1 MDDLKSNPQ
10 KYALNASI
18 SNLEKILSLASQ
30 KYYSDEEPIISDQV
44 YDIVLEVLQ
53 ERDTNN
59 KILTNIGFKSS
70 NDKIKLPY
78 FMGSMN
84 KIKTKDGVKT
94 WITKYNTDSKFV
106 ISDKLD
112 GISALYR
119 NNKLYTRGNGEYG
132 RDISG
137 IIKYL
142 NIPKIDNVVLRG
154 ELIISKDNFDKNRGE
169 YTSARSMVNGLIAL
183 KYGNNLLS
191 ILDFVVF
198 EVIEPKLSPYEQLE
212 YIKQKGFKVPNYI
225 KIDYI
230 HIIDWKSDEDNFL
243 KKTLTKFKKESNY
256 DIDGIIVSHNIL
268 YPRIS
273 GNPKNSIAFK
283 SNDYGKVTKVVDIEW
298 SVSKYGILIPRI
310 RFEKLDLGSM
320 VEYCTGFSAKYIFNN
335 CLGPG
340 SKIRVILSGDVIP
353 YIVEIISSTYP
364 KMPNVG
370 YRWTDNKLHCILLED
385 DSELSKKKILHFI
398 KTIKIDYLSCGL
410 ISKLYEK
417 GYTTI
422 SSILHIK
429 KEELLK
435 IDGFKDTLS
444 NKLIGAIHE
453 VISKPIYLGLLMVA
467 SLEFD
472 RGYGLKRVK
481 KILDKYPSIMED
493 GITLEQLINIDGFQI
508 KTAKQFMDNFEGFKI
523 FLNKLELEYY
533 VKTEETNINVNK
545 NPNID
550 GKNFVITG
558 FRDLDIIEYI
568 SNNGGTIQPDV
579 NMKTDY
585 LIVKDSDSQSSK
597 LKKAKIMGVDII
609 LKKDFN
615 LLKSNNK
622 LIN

>member
-1 MDDLKSNPQ
+1 MDNLKSNPQ
-10 KYALNASI
+10 QYALKVPI
-18 SNLEKILSLASQ
+18 SNLEKIVSLASQ

-53 ERDTNN
+53 DRDPNN

-132 RDISG
+132 RNISG

-142 NIPKIDNVVLRG
+142 NIPKLDNVVLRG

-183 KYGNNLLS
+183 KYGNDLLS

-198 EVIEPKLSPYEQLE
+198 EVIEPKLSPYDQLE

-243 KKTLTKFKKESNY
+243 KKTLTNFKKESNY

-385 DSELSKKKILHFI
+385 DSDLSKKKILHFI
-398 KTIKIDYLSCGL
+398 KTIKIDYMSCG
-410 ISKLYEK
+410 IVSKLYEK

-422 SSILHIK
+422 SSILGIK
-429 KEELLK
+429 KEEMLN
-435 IDGFKDTLS
+435 ISGFKETLS
-444 NKLIGAIHE
+444 NKLICAIHDI
-453 VISKPIYLGLLMVA
+453 ISKPIYLGLLMVA

-523 FLNKLELEYY
+523 FLSKLDLEYY
-533 VKTEETNINVNK
+533 VKTEETNIIVNK
-545 NPNID
+545 NTSID
-550 GKNFVITG
+550 AKHFVMTG
-558 FRDLDIIEYI
+558 FRDIGIIEYI
-568 SNNGGTIQPDV
+568 TNNGGIIQNDV

-585 LIVKDSDSQSSK
+585 LIIKDSDSQSSK
-597 LKKAKIMGVDII
+597 IKKAKIMGVAI
-609 LKKDFN
+609 
-615 LLKSNNK
+615 LLKEDINK
-622 LIN
+622 L

>member
-1 MDDLKSNPQ
+1 MDNLKSNPQ
-10 KYALNASI
+10 QYALKVPI

-53 ERDTNN
+53 DRDPNN

-132 RDISG
+132 RNISG

-142 NIPKIDNVVLRG
+142 NIPKLDNVVLRG

-183 KYGNNLLS
+183 KYGNDLLS

-198 EVIEPKLSPYEQLE
+198 EVIEPKLSPYDQLE

-243 KKTLTKFKKESNY
+243 KKTLTNFKKESNY

-283 SNDYGKVTKVVDIEW
+283 SNDYGKVTKVIDIEW

-385 DSELSKKKILHFI
+385 DSDLSKKKILHFI
-398 KTIKIDYLSCGL
+398 KTIKIDYLSCGI

-422 SSILHIK
+422 SNILHIK
-429 KEELLK
+429 KEELLN
-435 IDGFKDTLS
+435 IDGFKETLS
-444 NKLIGAIHE
+444 NKLIGAIHD

-568 SNNGGTIQPDV
+568 SNNGGIIQNDV
-579 NMKTDY
+579 NMKSEY
-585 LIVKDSDSQSSK
+585 LLVKDINSNSGK
-597 LKKAKIMGVDII
+597 VKKAQIMGVDII

-622 LIN
+622 LKK

>member
-1 MDDLKSNPQ
+1 MDNLKSNPQ
-10 KYALNASI
+10 QYALKAPI

-53 ERDTNN
+53 ERDPNN

-94 WITKYNTDSKFV
+94 WITKYNTDSNFV

-154 ELIISKDNFDKNRGE
+154 ELIISKENFDKNRGE

-183 KYGNNLLS
+183 KYGNDLLS

-212 YIKQKGFKVPNYI
+212 YIKQKGFKVPNY
-225 KIDYI
+225 KKVDYI

-243 KKTLTKFKKESNY
+243 KKTLTNFKKESNY

-283 SNDYGKVTKVVDIEW
+283 SNNYGKVTKVVDIEW

-370 YRWTDNKLHCILLED
+370 YRWTYNKLHCSLLED
-385 DSELSKKKILHFI
+385 DSDLSKKKILHFI
-398 KTIKIDYLSCGL
+398 KTIKIDYLSCGI

-422 SSILHIK
+422 SNILHIK
-429 KEELLK
+429 KEELLN
-435 IDGFKDTLS
+435 IDGFKETLS
-444 NKLIGAIHE
+444 NKLIDAIHKI
-453 VISKPIYLGLLMVA
+453 ISKPIYLGLLMVA

-523 FLNKLELEYY
+523 FLNKLKLEYY
-533 VKTEETNINVNK
+533 VKTEETNIKLK
-545 NPNID
+545 NPNIE
-550 GKNFVITG
+550 GKYLVMTG
-558 FRDLDIIEYI
+558 CRDTEIIDYI
-568 SNNGGTIQPDV
+568 YKNGGVIQNDV
-579 NMKTDY
+579 NMKTEY
-585 LIVKDSDSQSSK
+585 LIVKDINSNSGK
-597 LKKAKIMGVDII
+597 VKKAQIMGLEII
-609 LKKDFN
+609 NIDGF
-615 LLKSNNK
+615 NK
-622 LIN
+622 LT

>member
-1 MDDLKSNPQ
+1 MENLKSNPED
-10 KYALNASI
+10 YAFKAPI
-18 SNLEKILSLASQ
+18 SNLEKILTIASQ
-30 KYYSDEEPIISDQV
+30 KYYSNEEPIISDQV
-44 YDIVLEVLQ
+44 YDIILEVLQ
-53 ERDTNN
+53 ERDPNN
-59 KILTNIGFKSS
+59 KIINNIGFKSS

-94 WITKYNTDSKFV
+94 WLTKYNTNSKFI

-112 GISALYR
+112 GISALYS

-154 ELIISKDNFDKNRGE
+154 ELIISKDKFDKNRGE

-183 KYGNNLLS
+183 KYGNALLS

-198 EVIEPKLSPYEQLE
+198 EVIEPKLTPYEQLE
-212 YIKQKGFKVPNYI
+212 YIKQKGFKVPNYK
-225 KIDYI
+225 KIDYVD
-230 HIIDWKSDEDNFL
+230 IIDWKNDEDNFL
-243 KKTLTKFKKESNY
+243 KKTLKNFKINSNY
-256 DIDGIIVSHNIL
+256 DIDGIIVTHNIL
-268 YPRIS
+268 YSRII

-283 SNDYGKVTKVVDIEW
+283 SNNYGKVTKVVDIEW
-298 SVSKYGILIPRI
+298 SVSKYGVLIPRI
-310 RFEKLDLGSM
+310 KFEKVDLGSM
-320 VEYCTGFSAKYIFNN
+320 VEYCTGFSGKYIFNN

-370 YRWTDNKLHCILLED
+370 YKWNDNKLHCILLED
-385 DSELSKKKILHFI
+385 DSELIKKKILHFI
-398 KTIKIDYLSCGL
+398 KTIKIEYLSIGI
-410 ISKLYEK
+410 ISKLYEN

-429 KEELLK
+429 KEDLLN
-435 IDGFKDTLS
+435 IEGFKETLS
-444 NKLIGAIHE
+444 NKLISSINE
-453 VISKPIYLGLLMVA
+453 IISKPIYLGLLMVA

-493 GITLEQLINIDGFQI
+493 GITLGQLINIDGFQI
-508 KTAKQFMDNFEGFKI
+508 KTAKQFIDNFEGFKI
-523 FLNKLELEYY
+523 ELNRLKLKYY
-533 VKTEETNINVNK
+533 VKKDNSCKDK
-545 NPNID
+545 NSNID
-550 GKNFVITG
+550 GKHFVITG
-558 FRDLDIIEYI
+558 FRDTDIIEYI
-568 SNNGGTIQPDV
+568 SNNGGNLQNEV

-585 LIVKDSDSQSSK
+585 LIIKDSYSQSSK
-597 LKKAKIMGVDII
+597 LTKAKIMGVDII
-609 LKKDFN
+609 LKDDFN
-615 LLKSNNK
+615 KFEF
-622 LIN
+622 